1 MGIIERI
8 SGFLISLSLYYAFAC
23 RNGDWVLCLNY
34 NENTPYYSLKL
45 AFGKCTTSSW
55 KIGTFPIS
63 NVIVFSHISGPTQ
76 TPNQPLHGIEI
87 LDFFIY
93 LVRLMPESYSEP
105 SQTFKPATNFE
116 KSSILDVWLDSE
128 YDSVLQLEWNYTSI
142 AKRFW
147 KFLNKLNHSV

>member
-1 MGIIERI
+1 
-8 SGFLISLSLYYAFAC
+8 
-23 RNGDWVLCLNY
+23 
-34 NENTPYYSLKL
+34 
-45 AFGKCTTSSW
+45 
-55 KIGTFPIS
+55 
-63 NVIVFSHISGPTQ
+63 
-76 TPNQPLHGIEI
+76 
-87 LDFFIY
+87 
-93 LVRLMPESYSEP
+93 MPESYSEP

>member
-1 MGIIERI
+1 MLAEMAI
-8 SGFLISLSLYYAFAC
+8 GF
-23 RNGDWVLCLNY
+23 CLNY
-34 NENTPYYSLKL
+34 NGNTPYYSLKL
-45 AFGKCTTSSW
+45 YFGKCTTSSW
-55 KIGTFPIS
+55 EIGKV
-63 NVIVFSHISGPTQ
+63 NVIVFSHVSGPTQ
-76 TPNQPLHGIEI
+76 ISNQPLHGIEV
-87 LDFFIY
+87 LDFLWY